1 MNTGTATDIITSM
14 RRRRSNHEDHYA
26 KPFFKWA
33 GGKSQLLAEFHP
45 RLPAGLGTGHLDRYI
60 EPFIGGGAVF
70 FFIMQLYPVK
80 ESFICDANEELVL
93 TYRVVKEDVDS
104 LIALLTRYQDEYD
117 AYNQEERGAMYLR
130 VRSELNAAR
139 PSFDFSSYSP
149 AWVTRAA
156 AHLFLNKTCFN
167 GLFRVNSKGEF
178 NVPFGKYANPGV
190 VQENNLR
197 TASAVL
203 ANTTILQGDFSV
215 CQNYCNER
223 SFVYLDPPYR
233 PLNRTSSFTKYSQDG
248 FTDQDQVRLRDFF
261 AQADQGGARVMLSNS
276 DPMNQDPDDRFFD
289 DLYQAYRIERVQAKR
304 VINRDADKRGAI
316 SEIIV
321 MNYDPCLDSG
331 LKS

>member
-1 MNTGTATDIITSM
+1 MNTGNATDIIASM
-14 RRRRSNHEDHYA
+14 RRRRSNHEGHYA

-33 GGKSQLLAEFHP
+33 GGKSQLLAEFHS

-70 FFIMQLYPVK
+70 FFIMQLFPVK

-93 TYRVVKEDVDS
+93 TYRVVKEDVDA

-117 AYNQEERGAMYLR
+117 AYNQEERGAMYMR

-139 PSFDFSSYSP
+139 PSFDFSTYGP
-149 AWVTRAA
+149 AWITRAA

-215 CQNYCNER
+215 CLKYCNER

-233 PLNRTSSFTKYSQDG
+233 PLNRTSSFTKYSLDG
-248 FTDQDQVRLRDFF
+248 FADQDQVRLRDFF
-261 AQADQGGARVMLSNS
+261 ALADQSGARVMLSNS
-276 DPMNQDPDDRFFD
+276 DPMNEDPDDRFFD

-304 VINRDADKRGAI
+304 FINRDADKRGAI

-321 MNYDPCLDSG
+321 MNYDPR
-331 LKS
+331 